1 MVSLAKTQKFSD
13 ETPLADVEGRLDAAL
28 ASLEAL
34 VEKLSREKSQVEK
47 FAKEELDVLRAE
59 NATLK
64 ERLKASHKERQSVVE
79 RLDRSISQLRL
90 VLSEEEA

>member
-13 ETPLADVEGRLDAAL
+13 ETPLADVEGRLNDAL
-28 ASLEAL
+28 ASLDAL

-47 FAKEELDVLRAE
+47 SAQEELDALRAE

-64 ERLKASHKERQSVVE
+64 ERLKASQKERQSVVD
-79 RLDRSISQLRL
+79 RLDRSISQLKL
-90 VLSEEEA
+90 VLSEEA

>member
-28 ASLEAL
+28 ASLDAL

-47 FAKEELDVLRAE
+47 SAQEELDALRAE

-64 ERLKASHKERQSVVE
+64 ERLRASQKERQSVVD
-79 RLDRSISQLRL
+79 RLDKSISQLKL
-90 VLSEEEA
+90 VLSEEA